1 MKKILFV
8 LITLLLT
15 LNIFSQTQVRI
26 LGKDTDGNNKFVL
39 TNGGGELVVIDITHH
54 EIHEGCHFYYTNNST
69 IGSGDS
75 VKYLFLTPH
84 DTITTRKAHLLFDI
98 SGSGITQ
105 VRIYESAGDNGT
117 TLQSVFNNN
126 RNSSAT
132 AYSKIY
138 LGTTATGSVGTLI
151 YNNKGGSS
159 SGAFRAAG
167 LSRAESEI
175 ILKPNTKYKVLIN
188 STTADNIISVIFRWY
203 EEDVN

>member
-26 LGKDTDGNNKFVL
+26 LGKDDHGNNKFVL
-39 TNGGGELVVIDITHH
+39 TNGGGELVTMDINHH
-54 EIHEGCHFYYTNNST
+54 EIHNGFHYYYSNNST

-75 VKYLFLTPH
+75 VKYLFVTPH
-84 DTITTRKAHLLFDI
+84 DTITTKKAHLLFDI
-98 SGSGITQ
+98 NGSGITQ
-105 VRIYESAGDNGT
+105 VRIYESVSDSGD

-126 RNSSAT
+126 RNSSIT
-132 AYSKIY
+132 AYSKVY
-138 LGTTATGSVGTLI
+138 FGTTAMGSVGTLI

-167 LSRAESEI
+167 LSRNESEI
-175 ILKPNTKYKVLIN
+175 ILKPNTKYKLLVN
-188 STTADNIISVIFRWY
+188 STTADNIISVILRWY
-203 EEDVN
+203 EEYID